1 MINPTVKTNLY
12 YFGTEVPDRSGEIRT
27 MIMRIKGLR
36 LALAL
41 VALGLAV
48 SPFPLF
54 AQVTGATLSGTIT
67 DASGAVVP
75 GAQVRIANLST
86 EVTRKSLTQTDGLY
100 SAPNLPPGSYEV
112 TVSAQGFA
120 TVARKGITLNV
131 GGNQIL
137 DIQLKVGPASEE
149 VEVDQRA
156 PILQLASA
164 EITTV
169 VDSQTVRELPL
180 NGRSWTDLAALR
192 PGVVRLESSF
202 NYSSGFERGLKGFS
216 TQLSISGGRPVQ
228 NNYRIDGL
236 SVNDYANGGPTNVIG
251 GALGVD
257 AVQEFSVITSNYT
270 AQYGRTSGGVV
281 NAITKSGTNGLHGSA
296 YEFIRNSALDARNY
310 FDFNSAGNPAR
321 PPFRRNQFGGSL
333 GGPISKGHTFF
344 FGDYEGIRQSKG
356 IATQAIVPSIAARAG
371 NLTTGQVNVDPA
383 AAKYLTL
390 YPLPTASPRP
400 AHPAIYPFP
409 LHQFLTY

>member
-1 MINPTVKTNLY
+1 MCIRDSSPA
-12 YFGTEVPDRSGEIRT
+12 VPI
-27 MIMRIKGLR
+27 
-36 LALAL
+36 
-41 VALGLAV
+41 
-48 SPFPLF
+48 F

-67 DASGAVVP
+67 DASGAVLP
-75 GAQVRIANLST
+75 RAQVKITNLST
-86 EVTRKSLTQTDGLY
+86 AVTRKSLTQDDGFY
-100 SAPNLPPGSYEV
+100 SAPNLSPGNYEV
-112 TVSAQGFA
+112 TASAQGFA
-120 TVARKGITLNV
+120 TVTRKGITLNV

-137 DIQLKVGPASEE
+137 DIQLKVGPATEQ
-149 VEVDQRA
+149 VEVDERA
-156 PILQLASA
+156 PILQLASSETA
-164 EITTV
+164 DV
-169 VDSQTVRELPL
+169 VDSRTVRELPL
-180 NGRSWTDLAALR
+180 NGRSWTDLAALQ

-202 NYSSGFERGLKGFS
+202 NYSSGFDRGLKGFS

-236 SVNDYANGGPTNVIG
+236 TVNDYANGGPSNVIG

-257 AVQEFSVITSNYT
+257 AIQEFSVITSNYT

-281 NAITKSGTNGLHGSA
+281 NAITKSGTSGLHGSA

-356 IATQAIVPSIAARAG
+356 IATQAIVPSVAARAG
-371 NLTTGQVNVDPA
+371 NLTTGHVNVDPA
-383 AAKYLTL
+383 AAKYLNL
-390 YPLPTASPRP
+390 YPLPNVSTGAGDTG
-400 AHPAIYPFP
+400 IYSFTD
-409 LHQFLTY
+409 QQVLTENFFTTRIDEVVSQKTVSYTHLTLPTICSV